1 MLCCNT
7 RNFFFARNINKD
19 NFDNAEDKPMV
30 SFILKQKKQDHTF
43 LWVFQLSSISNLI
56 IDQK

>member
-1 MLCCNT
+1 MLSCNT

-19 NFDNAEDKPMV
+19 NFDNTEDKPMV

-56 IDQK
+56 ID

>member
-1 MLCCNT
+1 MLSCNT

-43 LWVFQLSSISNLI
+43 LWVFQLRSISNLI
-56 IDQK
+56 ID